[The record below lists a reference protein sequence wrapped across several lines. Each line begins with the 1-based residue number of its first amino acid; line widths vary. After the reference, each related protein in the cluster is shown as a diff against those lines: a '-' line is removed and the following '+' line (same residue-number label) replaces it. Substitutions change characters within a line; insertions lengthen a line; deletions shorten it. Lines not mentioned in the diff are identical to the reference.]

1 MFSFFRKKAPSYPSE
16 SKWTVLD
23 GKHNG
28 LPLIVRRNDSA
39 RELRGHAAYQH
50 RVGVAIP
57 LRQPDANGLPMPEE
71 ITALNDI
78 EDALATALESQQDA
92 LQVLA
97 VTTNSMR
104 EFVFYTR
111 VPAEIESRLR
121 ALQESFSSHEI
132 QFYVAEDPEWQ
143 GFTQFA

>member
-1 MFSFFRKKAPSYPSE
+1 
-16 SKWTVLD
+16 VLD
-23 GKHNG
+23 GEHNG
-28 LPLIVRRNDSA
+28 LPLFVRRNDSA

-57 LRQPDANGLPMPEE
+57 LRQPDANGLPMPDE
-71 ITALNDI
+71 IAALNDI
-78 EDALATALESQQDA
+78 EDALASALEAQQDA

-111 VPAEIESRLR
+111 VSTEIEARLK
-121 ALQESFSSHEI
+121 ALQKSFPSHEL
-132 QFYVAEDPEWQ
+132 QFYVAEDPEWE
-143 GFTQFA
+143 GFAQFA